1 MDRRPGSRM
10 RMNSVRRVARYLL
23 AAVPGMTLLAG
34 PCLAD
39 YAAGKSFYEQG
50 RYSEA
55 ASAFETA
62 AERGDALAQF
72 MMGRIY
78 QEGAGRDRDAVR
90 AYSWYAVA
98 ASSGYY
104 PAVAAREVLAR
115 SLDGA
120 QLARAQQMAADW
132 RLAHPQTQVAVPG
145 QTPDDA
151 TAADVAV
158 ASEPYSVAAVQRLLS
173 ALGYRPGPIDGF
185 MGARTAS
192 AIRAFEID
200 RALPPT
206 GQSSPALFERL
217 RAAQA
222 ERLGLATPGMSLPQ
236 DDADLV
242 ASIKAELRRRG
253 FDVPDAS
260 GTLDPPTAEAIR
272 GYQAGAGLPVDGR
285 PSPELL
291 VRLRAGPAS

>member
-1 MDRRPGSRM
+1 M
-10 RMNSVRRVARYLL
+10 RMSSARRVTRYLL
-23 AAVPGMTLLAG
+23 AVVPGMTLLAG
-34 PCLAD
+34 PCLSD
-39 YAAGKSFYEQG
+39 YAGGKSLYEQG

-55 ASAFETA
+55 AAAFETA

-78 QEGAGRDRDAVR
+78 QEGTGRDGDAVR

-104 PAVAAREVLAR
+104 PAVAARETLAPL
-115 SLDGA
+115 LDAG

-132 RLAHPQTQVAVPG
+132 RLAHPQTQGAVPG
-145 QTPDDA
+145 ETSADA
-151 TAADVAV
+151 MAADAAV
-158 ASEPYSVAAVQRLLS
+158 ASEPYSLAAVQRLLS

-206 GQSSPALFERL
+206 GQSSPALYDRL
-217 RAAQA
+217 LAAQA
-222 ERLGLATPGMSLPQ
+222 ERLGQATPATPLPQ
-236 DDADLV
+236 DEADLV
-242 ASIKAELRRRG
+242 ANIQAELRRRG
-253 FDVPDAS
+253 FDVPSVD
-260 GTLDPPTAEAIR
+260 GTLDPLTAAAIR
-272 GYQAGAGLPVDGR
+272 GYQTRAGLPVDGR

-291 VRLRAGPAS
+291 ARLRADPAG